1 MENKIWELLKDN
13 GALIKVKKGTPITGA
28 ESKYSP
34 NTLYFLSEGIIAL
47 TSLTKNG
54 EEKVY
59 LYFHAPRIIGFNR
72 HFIDPGNQVVAGPEF
87 SNVARTDCTL
97 YQHSFS
103 GFLKLLN
110 ENPELNY
117 LFIKTIAVNCSDA
130 LSHFHFVQEE
140 SAIVR
145 LCHLLLEV
153 SRPWGNKMV
162 VPKFYS
168 HSELARYLGCHPV
181 TVSRIMPRL
190 RKEGYLSRGPQGI
203 IIENPEGLVH
213 IIETE
218 SKFKY

>member
-1 MENKIWELLKDN
+1 MENKIWELLKEN
-13 GALIKVKKGTPITGA
+13 GALLKVKKGTPVTGA
-28 ESKYSP
+28 ESRFSP
-34 NTLYFLSEGIIAL
+34 DTLYFLAEGTIAL
-47 TSLTKNG
+47 TTLTKNG

-59 LYFHAPRIIGFNR
+59 LYFHAPRIIGFSR
-72 HFIDPGNQVVAGPEF
+72 HLIDTREQVVAGPEF

-97 YQHSFS
+97 YQHTFS

-110 ENPELNY
+110 HNPELNY
-117 LFIKTIAVNCSDA
+117 LFIKTIAINCSDA

-153 SRPWGNKMV
+153 SCPCGNKMV

-168 HSELARYLGCHPV
+168 HTELARYLGCHPI

-190 RKEGYLSRGPQGI
+190 RKEGYISRGPQGI
-203 IIENPEGLVH
+203 VIENPEGLVR